1 MIAKGFPLSKNAPQ
15 ANGAGLFFLIQTG
28 LLTLMTVR
36 ILKTRKPTKT
46 ASELEASIRFELKGL
61 DDRLFPNFEVTVLPD
76 GESWK
81 VVLPKDVTIE
91 ADRFET
97 VLLIADRL
105 RSQFDL
111 S

>member
-1 MIAKGFPLSKNAPQ
+1 
-15 ANGAGLFFLIQTG
+15 
-28 LLTLMTVR
+28 MTVR
-36 ILKTRKPTKT
+36 ILKTGKPTKT
-46 ASELEASIRFELKGL
+46 AAELEASIRLELKQL
-61 DDRLFPNFEVTVLPD
+61 DRLFPNFEVTVLPD
-76 GESWK
+76 GEGWK

>member
-1 MIAKGFPLSKNAPQ
+1 
-15 ANGAGLFFLIQTG
+15 
-28 LLTLMTVR
+28 
-36 ILKTRKPTKT
+36 
-46 ASELEASIRFELKGL
+46 
-61 DDRLFPNFEVTVLPD
+61 LFPNLEVTVLPD
-76 GESWK
+76 GEGWK

-111 S
+111 NDTPSRERATPSGESDFRLGTQQPS